1 MQILNSKTIEE
12 YKQEIEN
19 IINSYIIVKENLN
32 GYTFYIEK
40 KNNLIRFYKKYN
52 NQPLTEIDLLY
63 YKYYNII
70 LDHFKKVID
79 LNVLKKIKNNYL
91 FKFKF
96 IENSKNNKNY
106 EILLLYIKD
115 LEKNEIIE
123 HSQNNNEYIEWSNI
137 FQTKYVP
144 VIFEGY
150 LDEEKKEKIR
160 DYINNSAK
168 YINLKYNTN
177 DFIEFFINTLNPDYN
192 YSDLFDNK
200 SEFIKN
206 ISIFVK
212 NNNKYYNYILLNNIA
227 NEIISQN
234 KEEKNTTIH
243 IILSDILEFISIYL
257 FKFKNQIKLKSTNTN
272 DKFIEL
278 LCILYNEYINQKIS
292 KYTDNELS
300 IFYNKYTNL
309 FFSDNLK
316 INTELIKNKDT
327 KEILS
332 KRDEYNIIFQIF
344 LDIFREKKKLSRIL
358 DKNFLEFENFVI
370 DQFYNLIDSN
380 KDKVEFNK
388 IILTF
393 E

>member
-370 DQFYNLIDSN
+370 DQFYDLIGSN